1 MKPWIRRTLFGLFG
15 ASIAIG
21 GLSACS
27 HYRDH
32 AGWSSSATPEEQA
45 RFRAKMVDR
54 VAQRLDLNEAQ
65 KAKLATLAT
74 TLQQQR
80 AAFAGQTDPR
90 ARVRQLVAGDKF
102 DRAAAQALVSEKTAA
117 IATGSPEVIAA
128 VGDFYDSL
136 DASQQAKVRE
146 YMQHRHGWW
155 RRG

>member
-1 MKPWIRRTLFGLFG
+1 MRPWIRRTLFGLFG
-15 ASIAIG
+15 ASIALG

-32 AGWSSSATPEEQA
+32 AGWNSSPEEQA
-45 RFRAKMVDR
+45 RFRDKVVDR
-54 VAQRLDLNEAQ
+54 VAQRLDLNAAQ

-80 AAFAGQTDPR
+80 AAFAGQSDPR
-90 ARVRQLVAGDKF
+90 ARLRQLVAGDKF

-117 IATGSPEVIAA
+117 VATGSPEVIAA
-128 VGDFYDSL
+128 LGDFYDSL
-136 DASQQAKVRE
+136 DANQQARVRE

>member
-1 MKPWIRRTLFGLFG
+1 MRPWIRRTLFGLFG
-15 ASIAIG
+15 ATIALG

-32 AGWSSSATPEEQA
+32 AGWNASPEEQA
-45 RFRAKMVDR
+45 RWRDKMVDR
-54 VAQRLDLNEAQ
+54 VAQRLDLNAAQ

-80 AAFAGQTDPR
+80 AAFAGQADPR
-90 ARVRQLVAGDKF
+90 SRLRQLVAGDKF

-128 VGDFYDSL
+128 LGDFYDSL
-136 DASQQAKVRE
+136 DANQQARVRD